1 MNTPVPLNLFCDTDF
16 PEDAERLLREG
27 TAGHRLLRA
36 AGQRS
41 NLAERGTEPALQNA
55 DVAFGQPAVADV
67 LDAPRLR
74 WVHLTSAGYTRYD
87 TEAFRQAARQKGLVL
102 TTSSSVYADPCAE
115 HVLAMMLSLARR
127 LPDSL
132 DSQRGSRDW
141 QSEERRVQSFLLRG
155 QTVLLLGYG
164 AIGRRLAQLLAPF
177 EVRLFVFRRTAAGGE
192 PGRVLREEELDGA
205 LAEVDHV
212 VDLLPENE
220 ATRGF
225 LSAARLARLRTGA
238 CVYNVGRGSTVDEQA
253 LLEALHAGRLGGVYL
268 DVTQREP
275 LPKDH
280 PLWSAPRCYVTPH
293 SAGGRREEHL
303 ALVEHFLANLRR
315 FERGE
320 PLADRVV

>member
-1 MNTPVPLNLFCDTDF
+1 MPLTLFCDTTF

-27 TAGHRLLRA
+27 TAGHRLLRGE
-36 AGQRS
+36 GQRS

-67 LDAPRLR
+67 LGAPRLR

-132 DSQRGSRDW
+132 NAQRGSRDW

-177 EVRLFVFRRTAAGGE
+177 DVRLLVYRRTAAGGE
-192 PGRVLREEELDGA
+192 PGRVLREDELDGA
-205 LAEVDHV
+205 LAEADHV

-253 LLEALHAGRLGGVYL
+253 LLEALHAGRLGGAYL
-268 DVTQREP
+268 DVTLREP

-280 PLWSAPRCYVTPH
+280 PLWSAPRC
-293 SAGGRREEHL
+293 
-303 ALVEHFLANLRR
+303 
-315 FERGE
+315 
-320 PLADRVV
+320 